1 MNFIRGLEKDNILNS
16 AKLTYDLQ
24 LILLKIHMDYTTGIL
39 YVVATPIGNLE
50 DITFRAIRI
59 LKEVKLIAAED
70 TRRTK
75 KLLRSY
81 DIQTPLTSLYD
92 QNERRKSSILIS
104 KLKEGM
110 DVACVSDAGTPGISD
125 PGYLLIRQAIESNVQ
140 VVPVPG
146 VSAVITALSISGLPT
161 DAFIYYGFLP
171 SRASKRKLFLQSIKY
186 EEKTLVFYES
196 PKRLLSSLSDI
207 GSTFGIRDIVVL
219 RELTKIFEEVIRGT
233 IPHVIDQLQERMIK
247 GEVTIIV
254 AGHGKI
260 SPEISDEQICKRF
273 EQMNK
278 DTKLSR
284 RDIIIKLAKDSGIS
298 RRRVYRLV
306 NILFP

>member
-1 MNFIRGLEKDNILNS
+1 MDNP
-16 AKLTYDLQ
+16 
-24 LILLKIHMDYTTGIL
+24 TGIL

-59 LKEVKLIAAED
+59 LKGVKLIAAED

-104 KLKEGM
+104 KLKEGL
-110 DVACVSDAGTPGISD
+110 DVAYVSDAGTPGISD
-125 PGYLLIRQAIESNVQ
+125 PGFLLVRQAIESDVRI
-140 VVPVPG
+140 VPVPG
-146 VSAVITALSISGLPT
+146 ASAVITALSISGLPT
-161 DAFIYYGFLP
+161 DTFIYYGFLP
-171 SRASKRKLFLQSIKY
+171 SRASKRKLFLQSIKH

-196 PKRLLSSLSDI
+196 PKRLLSSLSDM
-207 GSTFGIRDIVVL
+207 GSIFGIRDIAVL
-219 RELTKIFEEVIRGT
+219 RELTKVFEEVIRGT
-233 IPHVIDQLQERMIK
+233 ITHVINQLQGRKIK

-254 AGHGKI
+254 AGQGKI
-260 SPEISDEQICKRF
+260 SPEISDEQICKGF
-273 EQMNK
+273 EQMKK

-284 RDIIIKLAKDSGIS
+284 RDIITKLAEDLGIS
-298 RRRVYRLV
+298 RRKVYRLV